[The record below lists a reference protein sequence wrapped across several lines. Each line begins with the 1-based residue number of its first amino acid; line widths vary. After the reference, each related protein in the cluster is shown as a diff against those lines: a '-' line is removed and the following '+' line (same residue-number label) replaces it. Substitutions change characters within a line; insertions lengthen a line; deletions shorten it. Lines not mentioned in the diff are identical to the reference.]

1 MAGSFGPQNPTRWTY
16 VPTVSG
22 GAAFV
27 GMYDEF
33 VASGQS
39 SYAAF
44 GNPVLSRWTYVPT
57 VSGGAALVAMYDESF
72 VDPAQSSAA
81 DGMVGSQSPTG
92 VAPQYR
98 FVFDTIGQTIFR
110 TIGHCRTPMRIIWAQ
125 GIEASDDTVTS
136 STISFAAAIC
146 APIDPD
152 EEGTI
157 VGISAGGTALF
168 DSSGVTVPDGMT
180 DETAA
185 LLTASINNAIVYPGD
200 EAQEPAP
207 LIVADKGASV
217 TNAFRGIRYILFPD
231 WPLDAGLPSNMALRW
246 ERTNDITLD
255 YSSAAVEF
263 P

>member
-1 MAGSFGPQNPTRWTY
+1 
-16 VPTVSG
+16 
-22 GAAFV
+22 
-27 GMYDEF
+27 MYDEF
-33 VASGQS
+33 VANSQA

-44 GNPVLSRWTYVPT
+44 GNPVLSRWTYAPT
-57 VSGGAALVAMYDESF
+57 ISGGAALIPMYDESF
-72 VDPAQSSAA
+72 VDPAQSSAN
-81 DGMVGSQSPTG
+81 GLVGSQYPTAA
-92 VAPQYR
+92 APQYR

-125 GIEASDDTVTS
+125 GIEASDDTITS

-157 VGISAGGTALF
+157 VGISAGGVALF

-185 LLTASINNAIVYPGD
+185 LLNASINNAIVYPGD

-207 LIVADKGASV
+207 LIVADKGATV
-217 TNAFRGIRYILFPD
+217 TNAFRGIRYIIFPD
-231 WPLDAGLPSNMALRW
+231 WPLDAGLPSNMAIQW
-246 ERTNDITLD
+246 ERTNDISPSYTA
-255 YSSAAVEF
+255 SGAVEF
-263 P
+263 VS